1 MMANHVAELPE
12 TAPAASQPA
21 HAPANQAVWLTA
33 KRGRLV
39 LGPAPYTTPRD
50 TEIVIRNGAI
60 AINPVDWMVL
70 PMGDFI
76 YPWLTYP
83 AIIGTD
89 VAGEVTAIGRAV
101 TRFKVGDRVLGHA
114 VGCEKTRKRP
124 AEGAFQAYTVLQQH
138 MACPIPD
145 AMAFENAAVLPLGLS
160 TAACG
165 LFQKDYLA
173 LDYPSANAKP
183 TGKTLLVWGGSTSVG
198 SNAIQLAVAA
208 GYEVIATASPK
219 NFDYLK
225 SLGASMVFDY
235 ASKTVVPDIIK
246 AFNGRT
252 GAGAIAIG
260 AGSASKCLDIVGAC
274 TGDKFIATAS
284 TPVSLQKAPAGAGR
298 ALWLI
303 PTMARMIAATASN
316 TLKARTRQIRT
327 KFIWGGA
334 LMHNEVSRVI
344 YTDFLPQALADG
356 RYRAAP
362 APLLTGSGLGNIP
375 AAMDIQKQG
384 VSARKVVVTL

>member
-1 MMANHVAELPE
+1 MADHVAASPE
-12 TAPAASQPA
+12 AAPVASQPA
-21 HAPANQAVWLTA
+21 RAPANQAVWLTA
-33 KRGRLV
+33 KRGRLQ
-39 LGPAPYTTPRD
+39 LGPAPYTSPRD

-60 AINPVDWMVL
+60 AINPVDWMIL

-89 VAGEVTAIGRAV
+89 VAGEVTCVGSAV

-114 VGCEKTRKRP
+114 AGCEKSRNAP
-124 AEGAFQAYTVLQQH
+124 AEGALQTYTVLQEH

-145 AMAFENAAVLPLGLS
+145 AMGYENAAVLPLGLS

-165 LFQKDYLA
+165 LFQKDFLA
-173 LDYPSANAKP
+173 LQYPSAGAQP

-198 SNAIQLAVAA
+198 TNAIQLAVAA

-225 SLGASMVFDY
+225 SLGATMVFDY
-235 ASKTVVPDIIK
+235 AGKTVVPDIIK
-246 AFNGRT
+246 AFDGRMC
-252 GAGAIAIG
+252 AGAIAIG

-284 TPVSLQKAPAGAGR
+284 TPVSLQNAPAGAGR

-303 PTMARMIAATASN
+303 PTLARMIALTASD
-316 TLKARTRQIRT
+316 TLKARTRKIRT

-344 YTDFLPQALADG
+344 YTGFLPQALADG

-362 APLLTGSGLGNIP
+362 DPLVAGTGLGSIP
-375 AAMDIQKQG
+375 AAMDIQKKG